1 VQQKDFKGVP
11 FQWSHDYIAE
21 VDADEDWL
29 IEPILPSGGA
39 MNIYGK
45 PKSGKSFLALGMA
58 IAVADPGVAEWNGFK
73 IGRHGPVLYVQMDTP
88 RSEWKRRKRKVF
100 DAGYSLE
107 NLAVVD
113 MKMSP
118 YPFNVMLPTHLAWL
132 QQQTDAVKPIL
143 VVYDVVR
150 EMHEEDEN
158 DSSSMKRV
166 MSQLVRGA
174 NGAAS
179 IILSHSRKDSQF
191 NQAGSES
198 DIMDEGRGSSYISGR
213 MDTIVRLTT
222 SSKEKQPL
230 KGNMTYKGRSVE
242 QTKLPVIMDG
252 ESSLFVLTESDAKLD
267 QLVGQVTRDNPT
279 WSRRKQ
285 AQWIVSEHKG
295 IGQSTAE
302 RRLTAYEKLRDGSPE
317 VSKAA

>member
-1 VQQKDFKGVP
+1 
-11 FQWSHDYIAE
+11 
-21 VDADEDWL
+21 
-29 IEPILPSGGA
+29 
-39 MNIYGK
+39 
-45 PKSGKSFLALGMA
+45 
-58 IAVADPGVAEWNGFK
+58 
-73 IGRHGPVLYVQMDTP
+73 
-88 RSEWKRRKRKVF
+88 
-100 DAGYSLE
+100 
-107 NLAVVD
+107 
-113 MKMSP
+113 
-118 YPFNVMLPTHLAWL
+118 
-132 QQQTDAVKPIL
+132 
-143 VVYDVVR
+143 
-150 EMHEEDEN
+150 
-158 DSSSMKRV
+158 
-166 MSQLVRGA
+166 
-174 NGAAS
+174 
-179 IILSHSRKDSQF
+179 
-191 NQAGSES
+191 
-198 DIMDEGRGSSYISGR
+198 MDEGRGSSYISGR